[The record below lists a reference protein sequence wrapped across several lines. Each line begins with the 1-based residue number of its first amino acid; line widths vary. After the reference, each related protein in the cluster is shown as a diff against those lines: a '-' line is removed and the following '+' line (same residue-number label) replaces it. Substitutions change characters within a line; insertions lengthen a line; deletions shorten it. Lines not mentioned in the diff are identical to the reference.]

1 MYGHGASSSSQGSAL
16 ITVASVLALT
26 LAMQSPYSAFLPEG
40 ANLVDDRGFVDTDDH
55 LQVKGCG
62 NNIFAAGDVVSG
74 MEEKLAQGAQKHASV
89 VASNILRKVD
99 GRGRPFK
106 EHKGKGAYP
115 IVISLGKY
123 DAIFTW
129 GSWTLTG
136 FIPALCKEAVEWK
149 VMITY

>member
-1 MYGHGASSSSQGSAL
+1 M
-16 ITVASVLALT
+16 
-26 LAMQSPYSAFLPEG
+26 
-40 ANLVDDRGFVDTDDH
+40 VDDRRFVSTDDH

-62 NNIFAAGDVVSG
+62 NAIFAAGDVVSG

-99 GRGRPFK
+99 GRGMPFK

-129 GSWTLTG
+129 GSWTLVG